1 MTIHGLFSDQAFGP
15 EILADMSRAYESV
28 CAALGLKMTDD
39 PATRAVAEAI
49 LEYARRGVRDIDML
63 RTMVLREFD
72 GNNGV
77 EHSLRLQEVRNVTG
91 SDSPKAM
98 P

>member
-15 EILADMSRAYESV
+15 EILADMSRAYGSV
-28 CAALGLKMTDD
+28 CEALGLKMTDD

-49 LEYARRGVRDIDML
+49 IEYARRGVRDIDML
-63 RTMVLREFD
+63 RTMVLQEFD
-72 GNNGV
+72 GNNGL
-77 EHSLRLQEVRNVTG
+77 ERSLRLQEVRNVTG
-91 SDSPKAM
+91 LDSPEAM

>member
-1 MTIHGLFSDQAFGP
+1 MTIHGVFSDQAFGP

-28 CAALGLKMTDD
+28 CEALGLKMTDD

-49 LEYARRGVRDIDML
+49 IECARRGVRDIDTL
-63 RTMVLREFD
+63 RTMVLQEFN
-72 GNNGV
+72 GKNGV
-77 EHSLRLQEVRNVTG
+77 ERSPRLQEVRDATG
-91 SDSPKAM
+91 LDLPEAM